1 MMLKFEP
8 GTQKKQALVTRLGEL
23 TGYQPIAYS
32 APRGAFQCGD
42 YLVDGDGRLTVEA
55 EQADAQV
62 LSLLL
67 SEGMIGQ
74 GEVLLMQEH
83 LWKRMHRTLA
93 ACRDGLSEATVQT
106 EATVLTD
113 ATVQTDASVERNAEV
128 SLPLMYFSGT
138 ALRNLLYLMACKEP
152 LLNKATDGCFHVPE
166 GLLRAMQDD
175 SCTYGTANFRR
186 MLMAYE
192 QANPAALVGLTITET
207 HVIFTGMGKH
217 ATKEQRTAYTSLL
230 LCMSAQAIHQRRI
243 VRKQIDLRNEK
254 YAMRNWMACMGMC
267 GKKYQAVRRLLLKKM
282 DGVTTYATA
291 EKARAAREKLRKC
304 PKCRKG
310 RKKP

>member
-93 ACRDGLSEATVQT
+93 ARGDGLTD
-106 EATVLTD
+106 ATVLTD
-113 ATVQTDASVERNAEV
+113 AGVGRNEEASTEV

-186 MLMAYE
+186 MLVAYE
-192 QANPAALVGLTITET
+192 QANPATLVGLTITET
-207 HVIFTGMGKH
+207 HVIFTGIGKH

-243 VRKQIDLRNEK
+243 VRKAIDLRNEK

-267 GKKYQAVRRLLLKKM
+267 GKEYQAVRRLLLKKM

-291 EKARAAREKLRKC
+291 EKARAAREKVR
-304 PKCRKG
+304 KCRKG

>member
-42 YLVDGDGRLTVEA
+42 YLVDGDGKLTVEA

-93 ACRDGLSEATVQT
+93 VREDGLTD
-106 EATVLTD
+106 ATVLTG
-113 ATVQTDASVERNAEV
+113 ATVQTDAGVGRNEEVSTEV

-166 GLLRAMQDD
+166 GLLWAMQDD

-186 MLMAYE
+186 MLVAYE
-192 QANPAALVGLTITET
+192 QANPATLVGLTITET
-207 HVIFTGMGKH
+207 HVIFTGIGKH

-243 VRKQIDLRNEK
+243 VRKPVDLRNEK

-267 GKKYQAVRRLLLKKM
+267 GKEYQAVRRLLLKKM

-291 EKARAAREKLRKC
+291 EKARAAREKVR
-304 PKCRKG
+304 KCRKG

>member
-93 ACRDGLSEATVQT
+93 ARGDGLTD
-106 EATVLTD
+106 ATVLTD
-113 ATVQTDASVERNAEV
+113 AGVGRNEEASTEV

-166 GLLRAMQDD
+166 GLLRAMQDA

-186 MLMAYE
+186 MLVAYE
-192 QANPAALVGLTITET
+192 QANPATLVGLTITET
-207 HVIFTGMGKH
+207 HVIFTGIGKH

-243 VRKQIDLRNEK
+243 VRKAIDLRNEK

-267 GKKYQAVRRLLLKKM
+267 GKEYQAVRRLLLKKM

-291 EKARAAREKLRKC
+291 EKARAAREKVR
-304 PKCRKG
+304 KCRKG